1 MTSKTVAK
9 AYSNGSSLLKL
20 PPNNTF
26 RIMVPFRNMCEGKK
40 GPNIKIKKRMVY
52 VDLTNVM
59 KHNSLTRACHP
70 HLASFNNRIYSRIN
84 HCLTKY

>member
-26 RIMVPFRNMCEGKK
+26 RIMVPFRNMCESFTIKTSVSGSKIFPTSFRK
-40 GPNIKIKKRMVY
+40 GSY
-52 VDLTNVM
+52 TL
-59 KHNSLTRACHP
+59 
-70 HLASFNNRIYSRIN
+70 
-84 HCLTKY
+84 